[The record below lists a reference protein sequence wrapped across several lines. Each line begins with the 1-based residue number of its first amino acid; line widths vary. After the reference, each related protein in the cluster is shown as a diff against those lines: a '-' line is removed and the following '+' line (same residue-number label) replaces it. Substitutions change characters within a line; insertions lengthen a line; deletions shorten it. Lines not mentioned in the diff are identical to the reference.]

1 MRNKPGSWLSRIL
14 RRSGKAGSTGLS
26 PCDDPDSSSDC
37 TEVRENASD
46 YIDGEAAVS
55 LTQRVKNHIGLCDDC
70 DGWVKSHAT
79 TVGLT
84 RQLPQ
89 EEVPASLKQKIRSIA
104 KSE

>member
-1 MRNKPGSWLSRIL
+1 MSSTSRSWLNRLL
-14 RRSGKAGSTGLS
+14 RRSGKAGSAGLN

-46 YIDGEAAVS
+46 YIDGDSAVS
-55 LTQRVKNHIGLCDDC
+55 LAQRVKNHIGLCDDC
-70 DGWVKSHAT
+70 DGWVKSLAT

-89 EEVPASLKQKIRSIA
+89 EEVPNSLKQKIRSIP